1 MLFFSFCGI
10 ILNELNNFYG
20 LSKLLGSD
28 IVKKIYDYLEKEI
41 KLKDKD
47 IIVVGCSG
55 GPDSMALMNILM
67 NIRNKKEIFII
78 CAHVN
83 HNVRQESKDEE
94 QFLEKYCLENNIK
107 FESMT
112 IKNYGDDNFHNEARK
127 IRYHFFED
135 IINKYS
141 AKYLMT
147 AHHGDDL
154 METILM
160 RIVRGSTLKG
170 YAGFER
176 KVEKEHYTLVR
187 PLVFTTKE
195 EIEQYNIKNNIPYV
209 IDKYNFKDK
218 YTRNR
223 YRKDILPFLKK
234 EDENVHAKFLKFS
247 DTLIEYSEY
256 IDNVLEKEFNK
267 VVNKNT
273 INIDLFLDK
282 QNLIQKKIVFKVLE
296 ELYNDDLNQINMLHV
311 TSILNL
317 INSKKANG
325 SINLPNGYK
334 AIKEYKLLKI
344 CKDINELT
352 TYEIQIENFVSLPH
366 GKTISL
372 VEETQNNDNS
382 VCRLLSSEIEL
393 PLYVRTR
400 KLGDKMA
407 LKKINGKRKLKDIFI
422 DAKVPQSLRDE
433 WPIVV
438 DSKDNIVWI
447 PDIKKSKFSKQKNE
461 TCDIILKYN

>member
-1 MLFFSFCGI
+1 M
-10 ILNELNNFYG
+10 
-20 LSKLLGSD
+20 
-28 IVKKIYDYLEKEI
+28 KKIYDYLEKDI
-41 KLKDKD
+41 KLKNKD
-47 IIVVGCSG
+47 SIVVGCSG

-67 NIRNKKEIFII
+67 NIRSRKEIFII

-83 HNVRQESKDEE
+83 HNVRQESREE
-94 QFLEKYCLENNIK
+94 ERFLEQYCLDNNII

-127 IRYHFFED
+127 IRYHFFEE
-135 IINKYS
+135 IISKYN
-141 AKYLMT
+141 AQYLMT

-160 RIVRGSTLKG
+160 RLVRGSTLKG

-176 KVEKEHYTLVR
+176 KLVKTHYTLVR
-187 PLVFTTKE
+187 PLVFMTKE

-209 IDKYNFKDK
+209 IDKSNFKDK

-234 EDENVHAKFLKFS
+234 EDKNVHSKFLKYS

-256 IDNVLEKEFNK
+256 IDSVLEKEFNK
-267 VVNKNT
+267 VVDKNI
-273 INIDLFLDK
+273 INIELFLMK
-282 QNLIQKKIVFKVLE
+282 ENLIQKKIVFKILE
-296 ELYNDDLNQINMLHV
+296 QLYNDDLNQVNMLHV
-311 TSILNL
+311 ASIIDL
-317 INSKKANG
+317 INSKRSNG

-334 AIKEYKLLKI
+334 AIKEYNLLKI
-344 CKDINELT
+344 SKDINELT
-352 TYEIQIENFVSLPH
+352 TYEIQIEGFVSLPH

-372 VEETQNNDNS
+372 VEEEEKNDNN
-382 VCRLLSSEIEL
+382 VCRLFSNEIEM

-438 DSKDNIVWI
+438 DSKDKILWI
-447 PDIKKSKFSKQKNE
+447 PGIKKSKFSKQKNE
-461 TCDIILKYN
+461 NYDIILKYN